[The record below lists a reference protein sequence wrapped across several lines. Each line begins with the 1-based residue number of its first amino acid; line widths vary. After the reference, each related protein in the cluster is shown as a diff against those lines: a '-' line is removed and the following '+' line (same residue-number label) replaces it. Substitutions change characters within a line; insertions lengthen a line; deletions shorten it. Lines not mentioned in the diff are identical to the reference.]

1 LLAAVVKQAYK
12 RPHTGAHPRRLGAEK
27 NKKELAEA
35 EVMLGDLLAAAAIES
50 GITQPV

>member
-1 LLAAVVKQAYK
+1 MCQVSVYASSHWCA
-12 RPHTGAHPRRLGAEK
+12 PPRRLGAEK